1 MDFSACP
8 QILFGPEQE
17 GPPQMSPTGPSGP
30 DAASFSGSLERD
42 WWALRPGS
50 WGGGSMYLI
59 KTFLTV
65 APSQCANEVACRT
78 GTATVFVCLTD
89 FLASQFRRTSVSDLH
104 FPLVIR
110 AHECGCLLSTFHR
123 PCVTAEIR
131 NCLLMGLLLLSLAG
145 EKVFNCADCSGF
157 APVSALEHKALSER
171 ANHLSPRLPSE
182 YRLG

>member
-78 GTATVFVCLTD
+78 FFFRDSDGFCVFDRFSLLTV
-89 FLASQFRRTSVSDLH
+89 
-104 FPLVIR
+104 
-110 AHECGCLLSTFHR
+110 
-123 PCVTAEIR
+123 
-131 NCLLMGLLLLSLAG
+131 
-145 EKVFNCADCSGF
+145 
-157 APVSALEHKALSER
+157 
-171 ANHLSPRLPSE
+171 
-182 YRLG
+182 